1 LYNNI
6 QITLLLPL
14 VFCRCFEKNCTLHCN
29 VIYFQTISSNSMS
42 DIFSQPVYVWQRLA
56 LYKRYFLQHIG
67 LGIIRYSCR
76 ARFMQYLDLDAWN
89 V

>member
-1 LYNNI
+1 
-6 QITLLLPL
+6 
-14 VFCRCFEKNCTLHCN
+14 
-29 VIYFQTISSNSMS
+29 MS